1 MKPQPTTPG
10 AGTAPLEGTPQAGP
24 AGAQR
29 AAAERSHDASPQGA
43 QRTETDRSHDASP
56 QGAQRAAGERSHDNW
71 TVLSLLTW
79 TTDHFA
85 SKGIESARLDA
96 ECLLAHALGTQRLQL
111 YLDFDKPVSEAER
124 ARFRDLVKRR
134 VSDRMPVAH
143 LLGSKEFWSLA
154 FEVGPD
160 VLTPRP
166 ETETL
171 VQAGLD
177 RLGPGPATVLDI
189 GTGSGCVALAIASE
203 RPEARIIAS
212 DVSRAALAVAGRN
225 AAALGLEERVTFVRG
240 SLFEPLAQERF
251 DLVVSNPPYVAET
264 LRQSLAPELAHEPQE
279 ALFSGL
285 DGLDTLRELVSAVPA
300 RLAPGG
306 AFAVELSPEQAE
318 TVAGWCREAGLLDVT
333 LHCDLAG
340 RPRVVAAR
348 GDG

>member
-1 MKPQPTTPG
+1 MKPEPTTTPAEATPTGRGQG
-10 AGTAPLEGTPQAGP
+10 ASPP
-24 AGAQR
+24 GAQR
-29 AAAERSHDASPQGA
+29 GAAERSHDASPPGA
-43 QRTETDRSHDASP
+43 QR
-56 QGAQRAAGERSHDNW
+56 GAAERSHDNW

-111 YLDFDKPVSEAER
+111 YLDFDKPVNEAER

-134 VSDRMPVAH
+134 VGDRVPVAH

-177 RLGPGPATVLDI
+177 RLGPGPATVLDV

-203 RPEARIIAS
+203 RAEARITAS
-212 DVSRAALAVAGRN
+212 DVSQAALAVAARN

-240 SLFEPLAQERF
+240 SLFEPVAQGRF

-264 LRQSLAPELAHEPQE
+264 LRPSLAPELAHEPPE
-279 ALFSGL
+279 ALFSGP
-285 DGLDTLRELVSAVPA
+285 DGLDTLRELVGAVPA
-300 RLAPGG
+300 RLASGG